1 MDQPHQ
7 LEKNC
12 FKKSLFQNKPLHVLK
27 LAFRKLNP
35 SLILDIILCMYS
47 VYTPS
52 VGVVRLAEYVCTHP
66 CLIFI
71 EEDPD
76 FIPEDVE

>member
-12 FKKSLFQNKPLHVLK
+12 FKKSMFQNKPLHVLK

-35 SLILDIILCMYS
+35 SLILDLSCAYILLI
-47 VYTPS
+47 PPPW
-52 VGVVRLAEYVCTHP
+52 VRLDLLSTFVLTP
-66 CLIFI
+66 CLIFT